1 MMVPITIVAHPK
13 REQMANRL
21 CNKVGA
27 EAICWDNHNTGCEA
41 SHVRAWEYMAE
52 AATEPW
58 VVFLEDD
65 AVPCE
70 FFREQLAQVLAAAT
84 TPIVS
89 LYLGRGRPDQ
99 WQLPISA
106 VIGHEACFIRS
117 DTLLSTVG
125 YAVQTPLLRQM
136 CNEVLR
142 LVYMRQ
148 IELPEAITRWAQHH
162 GYRISYSRPSIVDHL
177 DVEPIIA
184 TADRFDGQER
194 TELRK
199 AWLFDWRPSGTW
211 NSSWVE
217 LPHYDLDRP
226 DKVAEHVVEVHPS

>member
-1 MMVPITIVAHPK
+1 MIVPVAIIAHDK
-13 REQMANRL
+13 RQQMATRL
-21 CNKVGA
+21 CNTVGA
-27 EAICWDNHNTGCEA
+27 EAIVWDNHNQGCEA
-41 SHVRAWEYMAE
+41 THAKAWGYLQH
-52 AATEPW
+52 ATEPW

-65 AVPCE
+65 AVPVD

-99 WQLPISA
+99 WQLPISS
-106 VIGHEACFIRS
+106 VIGTEACFIRS

-136 CNEVLR
+136 CSEVLR

-148 IELPEAITRWAQHH
+148 IELPEAMTRWAQHH

-177 DVEPIIA
+177 DIKPVID
-184 TADRFDGQER
+184 TADRYDGQER

-217 LPHYDLDRP
+217 LPHYDLSRP
-226 DKVAEHVVEVHPS
+226 DKVAEHVVEVHPG

>member
-1 MMVPITIVAHPK
+1 MIVPVVIIAHEK
-13 REQMANRL
+13 RKEMAQRL
-21 CNKVGA
+21 STKVGA
-27 EAICWDNHNTGCEA
+27 EAICWDNHNQGCEA
-41 SHVRAWEYMAE
+41 THAKAWEYIHT
-52 AATEPW
+52 ATEPW

-65 AVPCE
+65 AVPVD

-162 GYRISYSRPSIVDHL
+162 GYTISYSRPSIVDHL
-177 DVEPIIA
+177 DVEPII
-184 TADRFDGQER
+184 TTEDRYDGQER

-211 NSSWVE
+211 NSSWVQ
-217 LPHYDLDRP
+217 LPSYDLSRP

>member
-1 MMVPITIVAHPK
+1 MIVPITIVAHPK
-13 REQMANRL
+13 REQLALRL
-21 CNKVGA
+21 CSKVNA
-27 EAICWDNHNTGCEA
+27 EAICWDNHNQGCES
-41 SHVRAWEYMAE
+41 SHAKAWEYIHT
-52 AATEPW
+52 ATEPW

-65 AVPCE
+65 AVPVE

-106 VIGHEACFIRS
+106 VIGTEACFIRS

-136 CNEVLR
+136 CSEVLR
-142 LVYMRQ
+142 LVYMRR
-148 IELPEAITRWAQHH
+148 IELPEAITRWAKDR
-162 GYRISYSRPSIVDHL
+162 GYLISYSRPSIVDHL
-177 DVEPIIA
+177 DIKPIIN
-184 TADRFDGQER
+184 TEDRYDGQER

-211 NSSWVE
+211 NSSWVQ
-217 LPHYDLDRP
+217 LPHYDLDRE
-226 DKVAEHVVEVHPS
+226 DKVAEHQVIVHPG

>member
-1 MMVPITIVAHPK
+1 MIVPVVIVAHEK
-13 REQMANRL
+13 RKIMATRL
-21 CNKVGA
+21 QAATGA
-27 EAICWDNHNTGCEA
+27 EAIIWDNYSQGCEA
-41 SHVRAWEYMAE
+41 NHHKAWEYLRD
-52 AATEPW
+52 AASEPW

-65 AVPCE
+65 AVPVD
-70 FFREQLAQVLAAAT
+70 FFREQLAQVLAVAT

-99 WQLPISA
+99 WQLPISS

-125 YAVQTPLLRQM
+125 YAVQTPLLRDM
-136 CNEVLR
+136 CHNVLR
-142 LVYMRQ
+142 ISYLREM
-148 IELPEAITRWAQHH
+148 ELPEAITRWAKDR
-162 GYRISYSRPSIVDHL
+162 GYKVSYSRPSLVDHL

-184 TADRFDGQER
+184 TEERFDGQQR

-211 NSSWVE
+211 NSSYVE

-226 DKVAEHVVEVHPS
+226 DKVAEHEVIVHPG

>member
-1 MMVPITIVAHPK
+1 MIVPVVIVAHEK
-13 REQMANRL
+13 RREMATRL
-21 CNKVGA
+21 QRTIGA
-27 EAICWDNHNTGCEA
+27 EAIVWDNHNQGCEA
-41 SHVRAWEYMAE
+41 NHAKAWDYMQH
-52 AATEPW
+52 ATEPW

-65 AVPCE
+65 AVPVD

-99 WQLPISA
+99 WQLPISS
-106 VIGHEACFIRS
+106 VIGTEACFIRS

-136 CNEVLR
+136 CSEVLR

-148 IELPEAITRWAQHH
+148 IELPEAMTRWAQHH

-177 DVEPIIA
+177 DIKPVID
-184 TADRFDGQER
+184 TADRYDGQER

-217 LPHYDLDRP
+217 LPHYDLSRP
-226 DKVAEHVVEVHPS
+226 DKVAEHVVEVHPG

>member
-1 MMVPITIVAHPK
+1 MIVPVAIIAHDK
-13 REQMANRL
+13 RKQMATRL
-21 CNKVGA
+21 CNTVGA
-27 EAICWDNHNTGCEA
+27 EAIVWDNHNQGCEA
-41 SHVRAWEYMAE
+41 THAKAWDYLQH
-52 AATEPW
+52 ATEPW
-58 VVFLEDD
+58 AVFLEDD
-65 AVPCE
+65 AVPVD
-70 FFREQLAQVLAAAT
+70 FFREQLAQVLAVAT

-106 VIGHEACFIRS
+106 VIGTEACFIRS

-125 YAVQTPLLRQM
+125 YAVQTPLLRDM
-136 CNEVLR
+136 AHNVLR
-142 LVYMRQ
+142 ISYLRQ
-148 IELPEAITRWAQHH
+148 MELPEAITRWAKDR
-162 GYRISYSRPSIVDHL
+162 GYKVSYSRPSIVDHL
-177 DVEPIIA
+177 DIKPIIN
-184 TADRFDGQER
+184 TEDRYDGQER

-226 DKVAEHVVEVHPS
+226 DKVAEHVVEVHPG